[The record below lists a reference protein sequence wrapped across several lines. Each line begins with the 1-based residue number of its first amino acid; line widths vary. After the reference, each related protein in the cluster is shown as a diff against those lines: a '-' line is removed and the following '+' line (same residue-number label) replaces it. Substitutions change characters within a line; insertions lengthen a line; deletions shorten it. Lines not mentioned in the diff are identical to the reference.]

1 MKLLYVHE
9 RFGALAG
16 AEANAFITAEQL
28 GQRGHDIAILHGP
41 GTGKN
46 EDGWRQVFTRQFA
59 LEGDTAARTRAALA
73 AFKPDAVYVHKM
85 ADLKVIQALV
95 DSGVPLVRMVHDH
108 DIYCMRSYKYDYFT
122 RKICTRAASLYC
134 AIGCGACVVKNNG
147 GGFPLKYVSYR
158 EKKREIALNRRF
170 DRMVVVTEYMR
181 DELLNNGFD
190 AKRIEIHAPVPRM
203 GDPTLRSSFS
213 DRNLILYAG
222 QIIRG
227 KGVDVLLESLAKV
240 KSNFE
245 CIILGDGN
253 HKAYCEELSRKLGLA
268 DRVHFKGF
276 IPQEELKA
284 YYRECSV
291 VALSSLWPEPIAT
304 IGLEVMRY
312 ALPVV
317 AFDAGGI
324 KDWLIDGHN
333 GHLVPW
339 MDRAAFAA
347 GIDDLLQNKAKA
359 RELGQNG
366 LQLVS
371 ERYDFDSYISDLET
385 MFVEV
390 TVARLSKAENEVAWA
405 AEKAQR
411 AGGAQGALVSV
422 LEGQAA

>member
-1 MKLLYVHE
+1 MNILYVHE

-16 AEANAFITAEQL
+16 AEANAFITAQEL
-28 GQRGHDIAILHGP
+28 AARGHHTAILHGP

-46 EDGWRQVFTRQFA
+46 EDGWSSVFQQRFP
-59 LEGDTAARTRAALA
+59 LEGDAAAQTRAALY
-73 AFKPDAVYVHKM
+73 AFRPDAVYVHKM
-85 ADLKVIQALV
+85 PDLDVIQTLV
-95 DSGVPLVRMVHDH
+95 DSGIPLVRMVHDH
-108 DIYCMRSYKYDYFT
+108 DIYCMRSYKYHYLS

-134 AIGCGACVVKNNG
+134 VFGCGACVVKNSA
-147 GGFPLKYVSYR
+147 GGFPLKWVSYSA
-158 EKKREIALNRRF
+158 KKREIALNHRF
-170 DRMVVVTEYMR
+170 HRMIVVTEYMR
-181 DELLNNGFD
+181 EELLRNGFD
-190 AKRIEIHAPVPRM
+190 DRRIEIHAPVPRM
-203 GDPTLRSSFS
+203 GDPALRSSFS

-227 KGVDVLLESLAKV
+227 KGVDVLLQSLARV

-253 HKAYCEELSRKLGLA
+253 HRAYCEKLSRRLGLA

-291 VALSSLWPEPIAT
+291 VALSSVWPEPIAT

-324 KDWLIDGHN
+324 KDWLKDGFN

-339 MDRAAFAA
+339 MNRDAFAA
-347 GIDDLLQNKAKA
+347 SLDDLLQNKAKA
-359 RELGQNG
+359 KQLGANG
-366 LQLVS
+366 LRLVS
-371 ERYDFDSYISDLET
+371 ARYDFPAYIVGLEA
-385 MFVEV
+385 MFERAIAESTVRSPHSPPVEGDYSSHRVV
-390 TVARLSKAENEVAWA
+390 TVTA
-405 AEKAQR
+405 
-411 AGGAQGALVSV
+411 
-422 LEGQAA
+422 

>member
-16 AEANAFITAEQL
+16 AEANAFITAERMGQL
-28 GQRGHDIAILHGP
+28 GHQIAILHGP

-46 EDGWRQVFTRQFA
+46 EDGWKQVFTQQFA
-59 LEGDTAARTRAALA
+59 LDGDTVARTRAALA
-73 AFKPDAVYVHKM
+73 EFKPDAVYVHKM
-85 ADLKVIQALV
+85 ADLRVIQELV

-134 AIGCGACVVKNNG
+134 AIGCGACVVKNSA

-181 DELLNNGFD
+181 DELLKNGFD
-190 AKRIEIHAPVPRM
+190 GKRIEIHAPVPRM
-203 GDPTLRSSFS
+203 GDPSLRSSFS

-253 HKAYCEELSRKLGLA
+253 HKAYCEELSRKLGLE

-276 IPQEELKA
+276 IPQEELKG

-333 GHLVPW
+333 GRLVPW
-339 MDRAAFAA
+339 MDRNAFAA
-347 GIDDLLQNKAKA
+347 GIDDLLQNKEKA
-359 RELGQNG
+359 RAFGENG

-371 ERYDFDSYISDLET
+371 ERYDFDGYISDLEE
-385 MFVEV
+385 MFMD
-390 TVARLSKAENEVAWA
+390 
-405 AEKAQR
+405 
-411 AGGAQGALVSV
+411 VSV
-422 LEGQAA
+422 PKSSTADIEVSRQVKRARRSEPKQELLISDLKGQPT

>member
-1 MKLLYVHE
+1 MKILYVHE

-16 AEANAFITAEQL
+16 AEANAFITAQEL
-28 GQRGHDIAILHGP
+28 GGRGHHTAILHGP

-46 EDGWRQVFTRQFA
+46 EDGWSRVFTERFA
-59 LEGDTAARTRAALA
+59 LDGDTAAQTRAALA
-73 AFKPDAVYVHKM
+73 AFQPDAVYVHKM
-85 ADLKVIQALV
+85 ADLEVIQTLV
-95 DSGVPLVRMVHDH
+95 DSGRPLVRMVHDH
-108 DIYCMRSYKYDYFT
+108 DIYCMRSYKYHYFS

-134 AIGCGACVVKNNG
+134 VFGCGACVVKNNS
-147 GGFPLKYVSYR
+147 GGFPLKWVSYR
-158 EKKREIALNRRF
+158 AKRREIALNRRF
-170 DRMVVVTEYMR
+170 HRMAVVTEYMR
-181 DELLNNGFD
+181 DELLHNGFD
-190 AKRIEIHAPVPRM
+190 AGRIEIHAPVPRM
-203 GDPTLRSSFS
+203 GDPSLRSSFS

-227 KGVDVLLESLAKV
+227 KGVDVLLESLARV
-240 KSNFE
+240 KSKFE

-253 HKAYCEELSRKLGLA
+253 HKAYCEELSRKLGLD

-291 VALSSLWPEPIAT
+291 VALSSVWPEPIAT

-324 KDWLIDGHN
+324 KDWLKDGFN

-339 MDRAAFAA
+339 MNREAFAA
-347 GIDDLLQNKAKA
+347 GLDDLLQDKA
-359 RELGQNG
+359 RARQLGENG

-371 ERYDFDSYISDLET
+371 TRYDFPAYIAGLET
-385 MFVEV
+385 MFARAMGECSHGVRQSPPLAGGYSSEPVV
-390 TVARLSKAENEVAWA
+390 TVPA
-405 AEKAQR
+405 
-411 AGGAQGALVSV
+411 
-422 LEGQAA
+422 

>member
-1 MKLLYVHE
+1 MKILYVHE

-16 AEANAFITAEQL
+16 AEANAFITAQEL
-28 GQRGHDIAILHGP
+28 GARGHHTAILHGP

-46 EDGWRQVFTRQFA
+46 EDGWNRVFTDRFA
-59 LEGDTAARTRAALA
+59 LTGDAAAQTRAALA
-73 AFKPDAVYVHKM
+73 TFKPDAVYVHKM
-85 ADLKVIQALV
+85 ADLEVIQTLV
-95 DSGVPLVRMVHDH
+95 DSGLPLLRMVHDH
-108 DIYCMRSYKYDYFT
+108 DIYCMRSYKYHYFS

-134 AIGCGACVVKNNG
+134 VFGCGACVVKNNS
-147 GGFPLKYVSYR
+147 GGFPLKWVSYR
-158 EKKREIALNRRF
+158 AKKREIALNRRF
-170 DRMVVVTEYMR
+170 QRMVVVTEYMR
-181 DELLNNGFD
+181 DELLHNGFD
-190 AKRIEIHAPVPRM
+190 AARIEIHAPVPRM
-203 GDPTLRSSFS
+203 GDPDLRSTFS

-240 KSNFE
+240 KSKFE

-253 HKAYCEELSRKLGLA
+253 HKAYCEELSRKLGLE

-291 VALSSLWPEPIAT
+291 VALSSVWPEPIAT

-324 KDWLIDGHN
+324 KDWLKDGFN

-339 MDRAAFAA
+339 MNRDAFAA
-347 GIDDLLQNKAKA
+347 GLDDLLQNKARA
-359 RELGQNG
+359 RQLGENG
-366 LQLVS
+366 LRLVS
-371 ERYDFDSYISDLET
+371 ARYDFPAYIAGLET
-385 MFVEV
+385 MFERAVSESGSCVRHIPPLEGGYSSKPVV
-390 TVARLSKAENEVAWA
+390 TVPA
-405 AEKAQR
+405 
-411 AGGAQGALVSV
+411 
-422 LEGQAA
+422 